1 MKCPVSKLCGGCS
14 LLNIAYEKQGMRKQE
29 EIQDL
34 VRQSGLAI
42 KVMPVHMAQNAIGY
56 RNKVIYGFAKDK
68 DKKIYSGL
76 YAPKS
81 HKVINTKNCPMQPDL
96 VNQILEEITHL
107 VNSMKIELYQ
117 PRTGSGILRHV
128 LIRYAKET
136 DQVMVVFVTATRD
149 FPSRRN
155 LVNALRQKFPQIR
168 TILQNINP
176 RDTSIVLQDETIV
189 LYGNGMITDKLCGLN
204 ISFTASAFYQI
215 NHDQCEV
222 LYNLAG
228 KMLDLS
234 KKDEVLDTY
243 CGVGTIG
250 LTLAEKCR
258 TVTGVEINKDAV
270 ENARYNAKQN
280 SISNIRFLAMDSTRF
295 MQEAARNHKTYDAI
309 ILDPPRAGTTKEF
322 VESAC
327 RLHPQKIL
335 YISCNP
341 VTQLRDLKW
350 FKQNGYMCS
359 KMELVDMFPNT
370 EHIETVAVLSRKSA
384 SKSFIPVSISPKDM
398 GLSEE
403 KEQPTYANIRD
414 YVQKT
419 HGMKVSSLYVAQMKA
434 ECGLETQAD
443 RSGDKKQPKCPPEK
457 REAILDAF
465 RHFGLIG
472 EDGTEE

>member
-370 EHIETVAVLSRKSA
+370 EHVESICLLTP
-384 SKSFIPVSISPKDM
+384 SKNAPKKF
-398 GLSEE
+398 E
-403 KEQPTYANIRD
+403 KKGPSKG
-414 YVQKT
+414 VQKP
-419 HGMKVSSLYVAQMKA
+419 KKDLNPYERAL
-434 ECGLETQAD
+434 LELKQ
-443 RSGDKKQPKCPPEK
+443 SKKNKK
-457 REAILDAF
+457 K
-465 RHFGLIG
+465 
-472 EDGTEE
+472 